1 LIMLVILAVFGSFS
15 VTGTALE
22 QRATSHFDT
31 GNRAFSA
38 AESGILHALSTMNG
52 PGVINFQ
59 NDVVNRWGTVFGT
72 SSLSLLSDPTSTYEV
87 TVTADPA
94 APTEGGTIS
103 VTGRGA
109 LLARRTL
116 QVNVAKSGFEGG
128 PGAIHIGPDDGVSAD
143 FKGNAFDVDGNN
155 YTMLGALAGDG
166 IVKPGITA
174 RNEAVAQTVIDALSS
189 SQKDNVRGQGYS
201 ADPLTP
207 SVLPV
212 GGPGV
217 DDLDQFVTDL
227 LTLPGTVTTNDGEF
241 NGNQVFGT
249 IAAPQLTYMTDDN
262 VILNG
267 NATGAGILIADGSMT
282 INGDLDFVGLI
293 IVRGNTLINS
303 TTDPVDETTLLGNA
317 TILGS
322 LWTGNLEIEVGGS
335 AIIDYCHECLQ
346 LVDNIGGA
354 VNTIP
359 RPMSIVSWQEVF

>member
-38 AESGILHALSTMNG
+38 AESGIFHTLSTMNG
-52 PGVINFQ
+52 PGVLSFE
-59 NDVVNRWGTVFGT
+59 NDVVNRWATVFGT
-72 SSLSLLSDPTSTYEV
+72 SSVSLLSDPASTYEV
-87 TVTADPA
+87 TVAADPA
-94 APTEGGTIS
+94 APGDRGIVS
-103 VTGRGA
+103 VTGRGS

-116 QVNVAKSGFEGG
+116 QVNLAKSGFEGA
-128 PGAIHIGPDDGVSAD
+128 PGAIHIGPDDNVSAD
-143 FKGNAFDVDGNN
+143 FRGNAFEVNGNN
-155 YTMLGALAGDG
+155 HTMLGALAGDG
-166 IVKPGITA
+166 IVKPGISA
-174 RNEAVAQTVIDALSS
+174 RNETVAETVIDALSNA
-189 SQKDNVRGQGYS
+189 QKDNVLGLGFS
-201 ADPLTP
+201 SNPLTP

-217 DDLDQFVTDL
+217 ADLDQFVTDL
-227 LTLPGTVTTNDGEF
+227 LTLPGAVVTNDSDF

-249 IAAPQLTYMTDDN
+249 IAAPQLTYMTDGD
-262 VILNG
+262 VTLNG
-267 NATGAGILIADGSMT
+267 NASGAGILIADGSMT
-282 INGDLDFVGLI
+282 INGDLDFIGLI

-303 TTDPVDETTLLGNA
+303 TVVEETTVLGNA

-335 AIIDYCHECLQ
+335 AIIDYCHDCLQ

-359 RPMSIVSWQEVF
+359 RPMSIVSWREIF